1 MERALQKLARQLNQY
16 DASSLSSLWDNYAN
30 LVKHFE
36 PTKRWEEAA
45 LTFCMIQAVHWKNQ
59 LFNFGVRQNAK
70 YLEDMDKESKR
81 ALLNKLKIPAMTG
94 KIEEPAE
101 TGKVVSVQGKKQEKS
116 VGRGT
121 EKKKRCKVLFFPV
134 RHSDKP

>member
-16 DASSLSSLWDNYAN
+16 DAASLASLWDNYAN

-59 LFNFGVRQNAK
+59 LFNFGVRQSAK
-70 YLEDMDKESKR
+70 YLEEMDKESKR
-81 ALLNKLKIPAMTG
+81 ELLNKLKIPTESG
-94 KIEEPAE
+94 KKEAEAE
-101 TGKVVSVQGKKQEKS
+101 TGKSAPAQDKKQEHS
-116 VGRGT
+116 VGGGT